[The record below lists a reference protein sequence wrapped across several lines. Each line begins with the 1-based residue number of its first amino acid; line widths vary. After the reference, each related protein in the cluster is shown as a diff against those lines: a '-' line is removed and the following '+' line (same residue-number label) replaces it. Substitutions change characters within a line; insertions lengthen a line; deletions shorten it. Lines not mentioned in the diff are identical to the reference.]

1 MDLPDTKTPHNIAQ
15 HTARLPSSKAPFFS
29 LSPSVVCHDLTAGH
43 VVPELTLIPRPM
55 SWPEA
60 RHFCQ
65 RHYVD
70 LAVPSSE
77 EQYRALLNAMAGSA
91 AMFWVGLR
99 LHSGARDWRWVSGE
113 ELGYD
118 RWFRKSPSGRCA
130 SFEATLQD
138 ERRLLSRY
146 CDEWH
151 MFVCQG
157 ERR

>member
-1 MDLPDTKTPHNIAQ
+1 M
-15 HTARLPSSKAPFFS
+15 
-29 LSPSVVCHDLTAGH
+29 VCHDLTAGQ
-43 VVPELTLIPRPM
+43 VVPDLTLLPRPM
-55 SWPEA
+55 TWAEA
-60 RHFCQ
+60 RGFCQ

-77 EQYRALLNAMAGSA
+77 EQYLALGNATAASA

-99 LHSGARDWRWVSGE
+99 QQSSAHDWRWVSGE

-118 RWFRKSPSGRCA
+118 RWFRKSRSGRCA
-130 SFEATLQD
+130 SFEASLVG
-138 ERRLLSRY
+138 EKRLLSRY

-157 ERR
+157 ERHSVGEITLVYIPSYTF